1 MAIQIDAEKKIFT
14 LETDHTMY
22 QMQADAYGVLRHLWY
37 GAKTGCD
44 MSYLQ
49 DYPDVGFSGNIYAA
63 GNDRTYSLAAVHADG
78 SSALDLRYYSHTVK
92 PGKYGIEGLPA
103 VYAAEDEAE
112 TLEVVLRDTA

>member
-63 GNDRTYSLAAVHADG
+63 GNDRTYSLDTLPLEYAGAGRRQISVCRRWLRSMQTAAAPWIC
-78 SSALDLRYYSHTVK
+78 A
-92 PGKYGIEGLPA
+92 I
-103 VYAAEDEAE
+103 
-112 TLEVVLRDTA
+112 TATR

>member
-49 DYPDVGFSGNIYAA
+49 DYPDVGF
-63 GNDRTYSLAAVHADG
+63 
-78 SSALDLRYYSHTVK
+78 
-92 PGKYGIEGLPA
+92 P
-103 VYAAEDEAE
+103 E
-112 TLEVVLRDTA
+112 TSMRQETTAPIRWIRCRWNMPEQA

>member
-49 DYPDVGFSGNIYAA
+49 D
-63 GNDRTYSLAAVHADG
+63 
-78 SSALDLRYYSHTVK
+78 
-92 PGKYGIEGLPA
+92 
-103 VYAAEDEAE
+103 
-112 TLEVVLRDTA
+112 